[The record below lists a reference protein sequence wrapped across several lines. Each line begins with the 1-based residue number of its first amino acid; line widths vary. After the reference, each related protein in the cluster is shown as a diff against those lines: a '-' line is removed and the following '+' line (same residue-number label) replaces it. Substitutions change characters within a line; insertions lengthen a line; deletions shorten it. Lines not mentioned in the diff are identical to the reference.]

1 MPDTQIASGVGRVA
15 IVTGAS
21 SGLGRAT
28 ARRLAAAGM
37 HVVITARRADRLAEV
52 AKEIEAQ
59 GGRCLTFAGDAA
71 DYATAEQCLALALE
85 QFGRVDVLVNNAGTG
100 MYKHFVET
108 DVEEFDAMMRAN
120 VRSGF
125 VFSRCVAPHLVAQRS
140 GDIVFVSSV
149 AGLAGAANEAVYCA
163 SKFAQV
169 GLAQALAE
177 ELQQFGVKVCAL
189 CPGGMKTEFALGQGR
204 TPESIAQSTMMDPEE
219 TAAAVLFACTQPPNL
234 RIMQMTVRHMGRQH
248 KG

>member
-1 MPDTQIASGVGRVA
+1 MSQRSNASQAGRVA
-15 IVTGAS
+15 IITGAS
-21 SGLGRAT
+21 SGLGKAT
-28 ARRLAAAGM
+28 ARRLADAEM
-37 HVVITARRADRLAEV
+37 KLVITARRADKLEELA
-52 AKEIEAQ
+52 AEINGR
-59 GGRCLTFAGDAA
+59 GGTCLPLAGDAA
-71 DYATAEQCLALALE
+71 ELLIAERCLALALE
-85 QFGRVDVLVNNAGTG
+85 QFGRIDVLVNNAGIG
-100 MYKHFVET
+100 MYKQFVDSSLE
-108 DVEEFDAMMRAN
+108 DFDMVMRAN

-149 AGLAGAANEAVYCA
+149 AGLMGTSNESVYCA

-177 ELQQFGVKVCAL
+177 ELHPFGVKVCVL

-204 TPESIAQSTMMDPEE
+204 TPDSIAQSTMMDPEE
-219 TAAAVLFACTQPPNL
+219 TAAAVLFACTQPPNV
-234 RIMQMTVRHMGRQH
+234 RVTQMTVRHMGRQH

>member
-1 MPDTQIASGVGRVA
+1 MFNTSDASQAGRVA
-15 IVTGAS
+15 IITGAS

-28 ARRLAAAGM
+28 ARRLADAQM
-37 HVVITARRADRLAEV
+37 NLVITARRADRLAEL
-52 AKEIEAQ
+52 AGDIEAS
-59 GGRCLTFAGDAA
+59 GGTCLRVAGDAA
-71 DYATAEQCLALALE
+71 DPLVAAECLELAMS
-85 QFGRVDVLVNNAGTG
+85 QFGRVDVLINNAGAG
-100 MYKHFVET
+100 MYKPFLDSSLE
-108 DVEEFDAMMRAN
+108 DFDGMMRSN

-125 VFSRCVAPHLVAQRS
+125 VFSRCVAPHFVAQRS

-149 AGLAGAANEAVYCA
+149 AGLVGTSNESVYCT

-177 ELQQFGVKVCAL
+177 ELHPFGVKVCVL

-204 TPESIAQSTMMDPEE
+204 TPESVADSTMMDPEE
-219 TAAAVLFACTQPPNL
+219 TAAAVLFACAQPPNL
-234 RIMQMTVRHMGRQH
+234 RITQMTVRHMGRQH

>member
-1 MPDTQIASGVGRVA
+1 MSNTKVLQAGRVA

-28 ARRLAAAGM
+28 ALRLANAEMGL
-37 HVVITARRADRLAEV
+37 VVTARRPDKLAEL
-52 AKEIEAQ
+52 AGEIKAQ
-59 GGRCLTFAGDAA
+59 GGTCLTVAGDAA
-71 DYATAEQCLALALE
+71 ELLVAEQCVALALE
-85 QFGRVDVLVNNAGTG
+85 KFGRIDVLVNNAGSG
-100 MYKHFVET
+100 LYKQFLGT
-108 DVEEFDAMMRAN
+108 SLEEFDAMMRSN

-125 VFSRCVAPHLVAQRS
+125 AFSRCVAPHLVAQRS

-149 AGLAGAANEAVYCA
+149 AGLVGASNESAYCT

-177 ELQQFGVKVCAL
+177 ELHPFGVKVCIL

-204 TPESIAQSTMMDPEE
+204 TPEDIAHSTMMDPEE

-234 RIMQMTVRHMGRQH
+234 RITQMTVRHMGRQH
-248 KG
+248 KS